1 MQPFVAINGL
11 KGLIF
16 GNGRPNWALN
26 LGKIEPHGFCA
37 NDTSAKKNQ
46 FWYKNCM
53 VPQYK
58 LETNGVYCIIILKDF
73 VYFNKRNTY

>member
-1 MQPFVAINGL
+1 MLCNPFSLNGL

-16 GNGRPNWALN
+16 ENGSPNWALK
-26 LGKIEPHGFCA
+26 LGKNEPHDFCVQK
-37 NDTSAKKNQ
+37 KKNQ
-46 FWYKNCM
+46 FWYKNCL

-58 LETNGVYCIIILKDF
+58 LETNRVYCIIILKDF